1 MCVVKEI
8 YRAKK
13 TLGGINDAA
22 KVFPDQELL
31 MVMIG
36 LIKGNG
42 SGFMKPVTR

>member
-13 TLGGINDAA
+13 TLGGITDAA